1 MNTEKI
7 ELKAV
12 DLKNKVVAMF
22 SPDCMTLEQATK
34 VLESEGLP
42 MQGSNAE
49 SCLVFV
55 RDIETQI
62 QSRFGCFEFE
72 SPTEGAKYYVEF
84 MLAAFKTKAEIELE
98 AWKSAVIGI
107 ESILAE
113 GLEEKESHE
122 Q

>member
-22 SPDCMTLEQATK
+22 SPDCMTLEQANQCLYSRELTG
-34 VLESEGLP
+34 EN
-42 MQGSNAE
+42 SNAE
-49 SCLVFV
+49 ACLAFV
-55 RDIETQI
+55 KDVEMEI
-62 QSRFGCFEFE
+62 QQRFNAFQFE
-72 SPTEGAKYYVEF
+72 SKAEGAKYYVEF

-113 GLEEKESHE
+113 GLES
-122 Q
+122 

>member
-22 SPDCMTLEQATK
+22 SPDCMTLKQAN
-34 VLESEGLP
+34 VILYPRDLSAD
-42 MQGSNAE
+42 SNAE
-49 SCLVFV
+49 ACLFYVKDV
-55 RDIETQI
+55 ELEI
-62 QSRFGCFEFE
+62 QERFNAFKFE
-72 SPTEGAKYYVEF
+72 SSTEGAKYYVEF
-84 MLAAFKTKAEIELE
+84 MLAALKTKAEIELE

-113 GLEEKESHE
+113 GLES
-122 Q
+122 